1 MDIIHLGFTIGL
13 LKFTFLITIMGFSQN
28 FLVYIH
34 MYIKI
39 IKLMFALYVPVGR
52 NISENSSAF
61 IWANFDEYINV
72 DILVNELTEGIL
84 VHNKIT
90 QQSTLLLII

>member
-1 MDIIHLGFTIGL
+1 MHSFG
-13 LKFTFLITIMGFSQN
+13 Q
-28 FLVYIH
+28 
-34 MYIKI
+34 
-39 IKLMFALYVPVGR
+39 
-52 NISENSSAF
+52 
-61 IWANFDEYINV
+61 NFDEYINV

>member
-1 MDIIHLGFTIGL
+1 
-13 LKFTFLITIMGFSQN
+13 MGFSKN

-52 NISENSSAF
+52 KISENSSAF

-72 DILVNELTEGIL
+72 DILVNELTESIL